1 MCGAT
6 LSLAG
11 SGSYKYF
18 QCWKYSKGFHKG
30 SQSLSAAKAEAAVC
44 DYFDRI
50 LAGADFSYTVRN
62 LPDQKESDELDLLRQ
77 ELDQIAV
84 KETRVKLAYENGI
97 DTLEEY
103 KENRRRLKESREEL
117 LEKIDVATTAT
128 QPDDSDSHTRETL
141 LKEIRSVSEILKD
154 PAESYERKGLL
165 LRSIVDGITYDKEK
179 NRLYFNFFI
188 S

>member
-1 MCGAT
+1 M
-6 LSLAG
+6 
-11 SGSYKYF
+11 
-18 QCWKYSKGFHKG
+18 
-30 SQSLSAAKAEAAVC
+30 AKAEAAVC

-50 LAGADFSYTVRN
+50 LAGADFTYTVRN
-62 LPDQKESDELDLLRQ
+62 IPDQKESDKLDLLLQ

-84 KETRVKLAYENGI
+84 KEARVKLAYENGI

-117 LEKIDVATTAT
+117 
-128 QPDDSDSHTRETL
+128 
-141 LKEIRSVSEILKD
+141 LKD

>member
-1 MCGAT
+1 M
-6 LSLAG
+6 
-11 SGSYKYF
+11 
-18 QCWKYSKGFHKG
+18 
-30 SQSLSAAKAEAAVC
+30 
-44 DYFDRI
+44 
-50 LAGADFSYTVRN
+50 
-62 LPDQKESDELDLLRQ
+62 DLLRQ

>member
-1 MCGAT
+1 MRKRQNEDEILYCCIHFADVIN
-6 LSLAG
+6 LLA
-11 SGSYKYF
+11 
-18 QCWKYSKGFHKG
+18 
-30 SQSLSAAKAEAAVC
+30 
-44 DYFDRI
+44 I
-50 LAGADFSYTVRN
+50 NRN
-62 LPDQKESDELDLLRQ
+62 
-77 ELDQIAV
+77 
-84 KETRVKLAYENGI
+84 
-97 DTLEEY
+97 
-103 KENRRRLKESREEL
+103 ENRRRLKESREEL